1 MNFYKYRNNDR
12 CKCVPM
18 FCWLRGFTSIAYVV
32 PKSWLLNTIFQW
44 KKLMLL
50 GEMVDS
56 KAGAGKVQ
64 DEPRTFFFR
73 AESKEAKRMMRHAK
87 KMPESSLK
95 SSHLSI
101 EINHENKALQL
112 SLEQCRF
119 ELCGF
124 TYTWIFF
131 SIDLL
136 ISNPSCSM
144 VNWRLGACIFG
155 RLTYYTQSF
164 DCMGDRQP

>member
-131 SIDLL
+131 FYWPAHFKSKLFNGQLEVGSLHIWKADLL
-136 ISNPSCSM
+136 
-144 VNWRLGACIFG
+144 
-155 RLTYYTQSF
+155 YTEF
-164 DCMGDRQP
+164 WLHGW

>member
-1 MNFYKYRNNDR
+1 MCANVLLTERSGRLHLNSICSTQILASKYHFPMKETNASWRNG
-12 CKCVPM
+12 
-18 FCWLRGFTSIAYVV
+18 W
-32 PKSWLLNTIFQW
+32 FQGW
-44 KKLMLL
+44 
-50 GEMVDS
+50 GRES
-56 KAGAGKVQ
+56 SRWAQ
-64 DEPRTFFFR
+64 NIFFR

-131 SIDLL
+131 FYWPAHFKSKLFNGQLEVGSLHIWKADLL
-136 ISNPSCSM
+136 YTEF
-144 VNWRLGACIFG
+144 WLHG
-155 RLTYYTQSF
+155 R
-164 DCMGDRQP
+164 